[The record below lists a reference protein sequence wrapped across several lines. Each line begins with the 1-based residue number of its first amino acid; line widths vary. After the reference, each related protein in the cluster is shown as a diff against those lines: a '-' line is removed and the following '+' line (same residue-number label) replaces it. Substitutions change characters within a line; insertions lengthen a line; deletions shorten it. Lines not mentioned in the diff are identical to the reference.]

1 MADLRA
7 WMIEQGIIAVAIVED
22 DGILREAFEETL
34 QADPGIAVCGSFAS
48 AEEYLAHVF
57 RSPPD
62 VVIMDLNLPGI
73 SGIECIRRIKERPTA
88 TQVLVCT
95 VQDDDESLFSA
106 LCAGATGYLLKD
118 ARPAQ
123 VLEALKVLHA
133 GGSPMGPG
141 IARRVIASFAKP
153 RKQAKEFELLTER
166 EREVLEE
173 LAKGQRYKEIADDLH
188 LSIDTVRTHVRN
200 LHEKLQVSSRTDALN
215 KLYPR

>member
-1 MADLRA
+1 M
-7 WMIEQGIIAVAIVED
+7 AIVED
-22 DGILREAFEETL
+22 DDILRDALQDTL
-34 QADPGIAVCGSFAS
+34 QADAEIAVVGSFAS
-48 AEEYLAHVF
+48 GEDYFAHVF
-57 RSPPD
+57 TVPPV

-73 SGIECIRRIKERPTA
+73 NGIECIRRIKELDPT

-95 VQDDDESLFSA
+95 VQDDDESLFNA

-123 VLEALKVLHA
+123 VLESLKILHA

-141 IARRVIASFAKP
+141 IARRVIASFAAP

-166 EREVLEE
+166 EREVLEQ
-173 LAKGQRYKEIADDLH
+173 LAKGQRYKEIADGLH
-188 LSIDTVRTHVRN
+188 LSIETVRTHVRN
-200 LHEKLQVSSRTDALN
+200 LYEKLQVSSRTDALN